1 MVFNYESIRI
11 GDLDVEYNYIN
22 FGIECDG
29 DKQVIRMEAKD
40 DTE

>member
-29 DKQVIRMEAKD
+29 DKKVIIMGAKD
-40 DTE
+40 D